1 MTTQRRFPLRRVF
14 DSEFLVVSA
23 LERLDVERLLV
34 HQVVVTV
41 KAVVPGTLF
50 AFKGLIGVGRLG
62 ARRSRAV
69 RHQKEDEAQNSQRI
83 GCLFMAQISDG
94 LP

>member
-14 DSEFLVVSA
+14 DSEFLVLPA
-23 LERLDVERLLV
+23 LERLDFERPFV

-50 AFKGLIGVGRLG
+50 PFKGLIGVGR
-62 ARRSRAV
+62 RRSGGAQELCR
-69 RHQKEDEAQNSQRI
+69 RNEDKTQE
-83 GCLFMAQISDG
+83 
-94 LP
+94 